1 MRVKALNIIHDRL
14 RGPNAGTKQQQ
25 QELMNKIRLSPKSL
39 VAALN
44 TKNTKVLH
52 KAIIVIFTVTN
63 GTCTEWMEE
72 LRMRIIDS

>member
-63 GTCTEWMEE
+63 GTRSS
-72 LRMRIIDS
+72 L